1 MSEVGFNAAGWLT
14 RIFVTSRITP
24 VVILACL
31 LLGVVA
37 IRNTPREENPQ
48 IVVPAADIM
57 VRLPGATPQEMEALV
72 VRPLENTI
80 KQIAGVD
87 HTYATA
93 MDSLAIL
100 NVQFEVGQDKEK
112 ALVKLYDHVL
122 QSRELLPADSS
133 EPLVKSVDVDDVPI
147 VTVTL
152 ASAQYDDYAL
162 RRIAERMTDQLRSLR
177 PVADAYVR
185 GGRDREVRVEPDL
198 ARLDAY
204 GIPLEQLQQ
213 AIALA
218 NVSVPLGTQVTGQR
232 QVQAALRDRL
242 FDVGALEQV
251 IVGSQNQHL
260 VYLSDVATVRDGPP
274 PERTS
279 LSRFAYGRADP
290 AFGRDADPELAA
302 VTLAVAK
309 KANTNAVEMA
319 NEVLA
324 RIEAMR
330 STFVP
335 AGIDLI
341 VTRNDGAKANGT
353 VNRLLEDFGISL
365 VCVFV
370 VTIFFLGWRSA
381 LVVALAVPITV
392 ALTLGADYLFGPT
405 INRVTLF
412 ALILSLGMLVDDA
425 MVVVENIHRHFH
437 HGGDRSR
444 RELAIEATNEIGNA
458 TSLATFAV
466 ILGFSSML
474 VALGG
479 MVGQYFYPVAFNVP
493 VAMFASLLVAYI
505 VTPWAAHRWLGRNE
519 SPLLAAIQKQSRLT
533 RLYRRWLTPLLIRPG
548 ARRCLYTAVI
558 GAIVLACL
566 QPTWQFLR
574 PSGVGGPV
582 SLLGVD
588 LAMLLKDNKNTF
600 NITIDMP
607 EDSPL
612 ETTDRVAREVGNLLR
627 QQPEIL
633 NYQTWVG
640 QSGVVDFNGL
650 LRGATNKTGAH
661 IAEVRVNLTPKEQRD
676 ISSIALV
683 LRLRGDVAAIQARYP
698 GALIRLVE
706 DPPGPPMRASVLAEI
721 YGRDLGVMET
731 IAAQVATEFRATHDM
746 VEVDTS
752 THAPMRIREIHV
764 DREKAALAGISPA
777 AVAAE
782 LHRLLRGTT
791 IGRLYAPDERH
802 PVPIHLA
809 LPQARELNP
818 DDLTMAFITNAAA
831 QKIPLASLTS
841 VTGDFAAKPILHKD
855 YERVV
860 YVTGEL
866 ARSTPIFAVLHLDR
880 ALDGL
885 ATPDG
890 QRLTT
895 GNLGLKRTDANT
907 IAGYNLLWDG
917 EMRLTLDAF
926 RDLVN
931 ALGLALLFIYILL
944 VAYYQS
950 FRIPLV
956 AMAAIPLGLIGVF
969 PGHWLLGQAFTST
982 SMIGIVALAGI
993 VVRNSL
999 LIIDFVRDHLKRG
1012 IALREAVL
1020 EATLLRVRPILLTAL
1035 ATVLGS
1041 AVMIRDPIFGG
1052 LAISLI
1058 FGTLVSTF
1066 LTIVVVP
1073 VLFHQMLEREYR
1085 DRKEPTS

>member
-1 MSEVGFNAAGWLT
+1 MNDSGINAAGWLT

-24 VVILACL
+24 VVILGCL

-57 VRLPGATPQEMEALV
+57 VQLPGATPAEVEALI

-87 HTYATA
+87 HVYASA
-93 MDSLAIL
+93 LDSLAIL
-100 NVQFEVGQDKEK
+100 NVQFDVGQDKEK
-112 ALVKLYDHVL
+112 ALVRLYDHVL

-133 EPLVKSVDVDDVPI
+133 APLVKSVDVDDVPI

-152 ASAQYDDYAL
+152 ASAQYDDHAL
-162 RRIAERMTDQLRSLR
+162 RRIAQRMTDQLRSLR
-177 PVADAYVR
+177 PVSDAYVR

-198 ARLDAY
+198 ARLDAF

-218 NVSVPLGTQVTGQR
+218 NVAMPLGTQLAGQR
-232 QVQAALRDRL
+232 QVQAALHDRLATPRELERVIIGSRDRR
-242 FDVGALEQV
+242 
-251 IVGSQNQHL
+251 L
-260 VYLSDVATVRDGPP
+260 VYLSDVAAVRDGPP
-274 PERTS
+274 PEHAS
-279 LSRFAYGRADP
+279 LSRFAYGPGDP
-290 AFGRDADPELAA
+290 AFGRDPDPELAA

-309 KANTNAVEMA
+309 KTDTNAVTVA
-319 NEVLA
+319 DEVLA
-324 RIEAMR
+324 RIAAMR
-330 STFVP
+330 PTYVP
-335 AGIDLI
+335 SGIDLV
-341 VTRNDGAKANGT
+341 VTRNDGARADAT
-353 VNRLLEDFGISL
+353 VNRLLEEFGIAL
-365 VCVFV
+365 VSVLV
-370 VTIFFLGWRSA
+370 VTIIFLGWRSA

-437 HGGDRSR
+437 HGGSQSR
-444 RELAIEATNEIGNA
+444 RALAIAATNEIGNA
-458 TSLATFAV
+458 TSLATLAV
-466 ILGFSSML
+466 ILGFSAML
-474 VALGG
+474 IALSG
-479 MVGQYFYPVAFNVP
+479 MVGQYFHPVAFNVP
-493 VAMFASLLVAYI
+493 IAMFASLLVAYI
-505 VTPWAAHRWLGRNE
+505 VTPWAAHRWLRRDE
-519 SPLLAAIQKQSRLT
+519 TSLLSVVAKPSGLT
-533 RLYRRWLTPLLIRPG
+533 RLYRRWLTPLLVRPN
-548 ARRCLYTAVI
+548 ARRGLYLAII

-574 PSGVGGPV
+574 PGGVGGPV
-582 SLLGVD
+582 SPLAVD

-600 NITIDMP
+600 NITIDLP
-607 EDSPL
+607 EDAPL
-612 ETTDRVAREVGNLLR
+612 EATDRVAREVGELLR
-627 QQPEIL
+627 QQPEVL
-633 NYQTWVG
+633 DYLTWVG

-650 LRGATNKTGAH
+650 LRGAPNKVGTH
-661 IAEVRVNLTPKEQRD
+661 IAEVRVNLVPKERRK

-683 LRLRGDVAAIQARYP
+683 LRLRAAVTAIASRHP
-698 GALIRLVE
+698 GTLIRLVE

-721 YGRDLGVMET
+721 YGRDPGVMEA
-731 IAAQVATEFRATHDM
+731 IAVQVAAAFRATHDM

-752 THAPMRIREIHV
+752 THAPLRQRELRV
-764 DREKAALAGISPA
+764 DREKAALAGINPA

-782 LHRLLRGTT
+782 LQRLLRGTAA
-791 IGRLYAPDERH
+791 GRLYAPDEPH
-802 PVPIHLA
+802 PIPIRIA
-809 LPQARELNP
+809 LPQARELDP
-818 DDLTMAFITNAAA
+818 EDLSAAFVTNAAG
-831 QKIPLASLTS
+831 QRIPLSSLTR
-841 VTGDFAAKPILHKD
+841 VTEGFAAKPILHKD

-866 ARSTPIFAVLHLDR
+866 ARSTPIFAVLHLDHV
-880 ALDGL
+880 LDGL
-885 ATPDG
+885 MTPDG

-895 GNLGLKRTDANT
+895 GNLRLTRTDPDT
-907 IAGYNLLWDG
+907 IAGYHLLWDG

-926 RDLVN
+926 RDLAN
-931 ALGLALLFIYILL
+931 ALGLALLLIYILL
-944 VAYYQS
+944 VTYYQS
-950 FRIPLV
+950 FSIPLV
-956 AMAAIPLGLIGVF
+956 AMASIPLGLIGVF
-969 PGHWLLGQAFTST
+969 PGHWLLGQTFTST
-982 SMIGIVALAGI
+982 SMIGVIALAGI

-999 LIIDFVRDHLKRG
+999 LIIDFVRDHLKQG
-1012 IALREAVL
+1012 VAVREAVL

-1058 FGTLVSTF
+1058 FGTLVSTL

-1073 VLFHQMLEREYR
+1073 VLFHQLLERNTPEAA
-1085 DRKEPTS
+1085 PP

>member
-1 MSEVGFNAAGWLT
+1 MNDSGFNAAGWLT
-14 RIFVTSRITP
+14 RTFVTSRITP
-24 VVILACL
+24 VIILACL

-48 IVVPAADIM
+48 IVVPAADII
-57 VRLPGATPQEMEALV
+57 VQLPGATPLEMETLV
-72 VRPLENTI
+72 IRPLESII

-87 HTYATA
+87 HTYAA
-93 MDSLAIL
+93 ALDSLAIL

-112 ALVKLYDHVL
+112 SLVKLYDHIL
-122 QSRELLPADSS
+122 QSRELLPADTSA
-133 EPLVKSVDVDDVPI
+133 PLVKSVDVDDVPI

-152 ASAQYDDYAL
+152 ASSQYDDYAL

-204 GIPLEQLQQ
+204 GIPLAQLQQ

-218 NVSVPLGTQVTGQR
+218 NIRVPLGTRVTGQR
-232 QVQAALRDRL
+232 QVETTLNDRL
-242 FDVGALEQV
+242 FDVGELEQV
-251 IVGSQNQHL
+251 VVGSQNQRL
-260 VYLSDVATVRDGPP
+260 VYLSDVASVRDGPP

-279 LSRFAYGRADP
+279 LSRFAYGPADP

-309 KANTNAVEMA
+309 RANTNAVAMA

-324 RIEAMR
+324 RIDAMR
-330 STFVP
+330 PTFVP

-341 VTRNDGAKANGT
+341 VTRNDGAKANEA
-353 VNRLLEDFGISL
+353 VNRLLEEFGIAL
-365 VCVFV
+365 LCVLV

-381 LVVALAVPITV
+381 LVVAMAVPITV

-437 HGGDRSR
+437 HGGNGNR
-444 RELAIEATNEIGNA
+444 RALAIQATNEIGNA

-493 VAMFASLLVAYI
+493 IAMFASLLVAYV
-505 VTPWAAHRWLGRNE
+505 VTPWAAHRWLARE
-519 SPLLAAIQKQSRLT
+519 SPLLAPIEKQSRLT
-533 RLYRRWLTPLLIRPG
+533 RLYRRWLTPLLVRPN
-548 ARRCLYTAVI
+548 ARRCLYLAVI

-612 ETTDRVAREVGNLLR
+612 ETTDQVARDVGDLLR
-627 QQPEIL
+627 RQPEIL

-650 LRGATNKTGAH
+650 LRGATNKVGAH
-661 IAEVRVNLTPKEQRD
+661 IAEIRVNLIPKTQRD
-676 ISSIALV
+676 ISSIGLV
-683 LRLRGDVAAIQARYP
+683 LRLRDDVTAIQGRYP

-721 YGRDLGVMET
+721 YGRDLGVMDA
-731 IAAQVATEFRATHDM
+731 IATQVATAFRETHDM

-752 THAPMRIREIHV
+752 SHASMPARILSV
-764 DREKAALAGISPA
+764 DREKAALAGISPT
-777 AVAAE
+777 AVAEE
-782 LHRLLRGTT
+782 LHLLLRGTT

-802 PVPIHLA
+802 PISIRLA
-809 LPQARELNP
+809 LPQARALNP
-818 DDLTMAFITNAAA
+818 EDLTTALITNAMG
-831 QKIPLASLTS
+831 QQIPLSSLTS
-841 VTGDFAAKPILHKD
+841 VTQGFAAQPILHKD

-866 ARSTPIFAVLHLDR
+866 ARGTPIFAVLHLDR
-880 ALDGL
+880 VLDGL

-890 QRLTT
+890 QQLVT
-895 GNLGLKRTDANT
+895 GNLGLNRTDANT
-907 IAGYNLLWDG
+907 ITGYHLLWDG

-926 RDLVN
+926 RDLIN

-969 PGHWLLGQAFTST
+969 PGHWLLGQTFTST
-982 SMIGIVALAGI
+982 SMIGVIALAGI

-999 LIIDFVRDHLKRG
+999 LIIDFVRDHLKQG

-1085 DRKEPTS
+1085 GRGETVS

>member
-1 MSEVGFNAAGWLT
+1 MNDSGFNAAGWLT

-24 VVILACL
+24 VIILACL

-48 IVVPAADIM
+48 IVVPAADII
-57 VRLPGATPQEMEALV
+57 VQLPGATPLEMETLV
-72 VRPLENTI
+72 IRPLENTI

-87 HTYATA
+87 HTYAAA

-112 ALVKLYDHVL
+112 SLVKLYDHIL
-122 QSRELLPADSS
+122 QSRELLPADTST
-133 EPLVKSVDVDDVPI
+133 PLVKSVDVDEVPI

-152 ASAQYDDYAL
+152 ASSRYDDYAL

-177 PVADAYVR
+177 PVADVYVR
-185 GGRDREVRVEPDL
+185 GGRDREVRIEPDL

-204 GIPLEQLQQ
+204 GIPLAQVQR

-218 NVSVPLGTQVTGQR
+218 NIRAPLGTQVTDRR
-232 QVQAALRDRL
+232 QVQTTLNDRL
-242 FDVGALEQV
+242 FDVRELEQV
-251 IVGSQNQHL
+251 IVGSRNQRL
-260 VYLSDVATVRDGPP
+260 VYLSDVAAVRDGPP
-274 PERTS
+274 PARTS
-279 LSRFAYGRADP
+279 LSRFAYGPADP

-309 KANTNAVEMA
+309 RANTNAVSMA

-324 RIEAMR
+324 RIDAMGP
-330 STFVP
+330 TFVP
-335 AGIDLI
+335 AGIDVV
-341 VTRNDGAKANGT
+341 VTRNDGAKANEA
-353 VNRLLEDFGISL
+353 VNRLLEEFGIAL
-365 VCVFV
+365 LCVLI

-381 LVVALAVPITV
+381 LVVAMAVPITV

-437 HGGDRSR
+437 HDGNGNR
-444 RELAIEATNEIGNA
+444 RALAIQATNEIGNA

-493 VAMFASLLVAYI
+493 IAMFASLLVAYV
-505 VTPWAAHRWLGRNE
+505 VTPWAAHRWLGNSE
-519 SPLLAAIQKQSRLT
+519 SSVMAAIQKQSRLT
-533 RLYRRWLTPLLIRPG
+533 GLYRRWLTPLLVRPK
-548 ARRCLYTAVI
+548 ARRCLYAAVI

-574 PSGVGGPV
+574 PGGVGGPV

-600 NITIDMP
+600 NITIDLP

-612 ETTDRVAREVGNLLR
+612 ETTDRVAREVGDLLR
-627 QQPEIL
+627 RQPEIL

-650 LRGATNKTGAH
+650 LRGATNKIGAH
-661 IAEVRVNLTPKEQRD
+661 IAEIRVNLVPKRQRD
-676 ISSIALV
+676 ISSIDLV
-683 LRLRGDVAAIQARYP
+683 LRLRGDVAAIQGRHP
-698 GALIRLVE
+698 GTLIRLVE

-721 YGRDLGVMET
+721 YGRDLGVMEA
-731 IAAQVATEFRATHDM
+731 IATQVATAFRETHDM

-752 THAPMRIREIHV
+752 SHAPMPARILGV
-764 DREKAALAGISPA
+764 DREKTALAGISPT
-777 AVAAE
+777 AVAEA
-782 LHRLLRGTT
+782 LHLLLRGTT
-791 IGRLYAPDERH
+791 IGRLYAPHEKH

-818 DDLTMAFITNAAA
+818 EDLTAALITNAMG
-831 QKIPLASLTS
+831 QRIPLSSLTS
-841 VTGDFAAKPILHKD
+841 VTQGFAAQPILHKD

-866 ARSTPIFAVLHLDR
+866 ARGTPIFAVLHLDHV
-880 ALDGL
+880 LDGL

-890 QRLTT
+890 QRLIT
-895 GNLGLKRTDANT
+895 GNLGLNRTDANT
-907 IAGYNLLWDG
+907 IGGYHLLWDG

-931 ALGLALLFIYILL
+931 ALGLA
-944 VAYYQS
+944 
-950 FRIPLV
+950 
-956 AMAAIPLGLIGVF
+956 
-969 PGHWLLGQAFTST
+969 
-982 SMIGIVALAGI
+982 
-993 VVRNSL
+993 
-999 LIIDFVRDHLKRG
+999 
-1012 IALREAVL
+1012 
-1020 EATLLRVRPILLTAL
+1020 
-1035 ATVLGS
+1035 
-1041 AVMIRDPIFGG
+1041 
-1052 LAISLI
+1052 
-1058 FGTLVSTF
+1058 
-1066 LTIVVVP
+1066 
-1073 VLFHQMLEREYR
+1073 
-1085 DRKEPTS
+1085 

>member
-1 MSEVGFNAAGWLT
+1 MNDSGFNAAGWLT

-48 IVVPAADIM
+48 IVVPAADII
-57 VRLPGATPQEMEALV
+57 VQLPGATPKEMETLV

-80 KQIAGVD
+80 KQIAGID

-93 MDSLAIL
+93 MDSLAVL

-185 GGRDREVRVEPDL
+185 GGRDREVRIEPDL

-204 GIPLEQLQQ
+204 GIPLEHLQQ

-218 NVSVPLGTQVTGQR
+218 NVAVPLGTQVAGQR
-232 QVQAALRDRL
+232 RVQAALHDRL

-251 IVGSQNQHL
+251 IVGSQNQRL

-279 LSRFAYGRADP
+279 LSRFAYGPADP

-309 KANTNAVEMA
+309 KANTNAVSMA

-330 STFVP
+330 ATFVP
-335 AGIDLI
+335 AGIDLV
-341 VTRNDGAKANGT
+341 VTRNDGAKANAA
-353 VNRLLEDFGISL
+353 VNQLLEDFGIAL

-412 ALILSLGMLVDDA
+412 ALILALGMLVDDA

-444 RELAIEATNEIGNA
+444 RALAIAATNEIGNA

-493 VAMFASLLVAYI
+493 IAMFASLLVAYI

-533 RLYRRWLTPLLIRPG
+533 RLYRRWLTPLLIQPG
-548 ARRCLYTAVI
+548 ARRCLYLAVI
-558 GAIVLACL
+558 SAIVLACL

-574 PSGVGGPV
+574 PGGVGGPV
-582 SLLGVD
+582 SPLGVD

-607 EDSPL
+607 EDAPL
-612 ETTDRVAREVGNLLR
+612 EATDRVAREVGNLLR
-627 QQPEIL
+627 LQPEIL

-650 LRGATNKTGAH
+650 LRGATNKVGAH
-661 IAEVRVNLTPKEQRD
+661 IAEVRVNLVPKEQRD

-683 LRLRGDVAAIQARYP
+683 LRLRSDVAAIQNRYP

-721 YGRDLGVMET
+721 YGRDLGVMEA
-731 IAAQVATEFRATHDM
+731 IAAQVAAAFRTTYDM

-752 THAPMRIREIHV
+752 THAPMHIRKIHV

-782 LHRLLRGTT
+782 LNRLLRGTAV
-791 IGRLYAPDERH
+791 GRLYAPDERH
-802 PVPIHLA
+802 PVPMRLV
-809 LPQARELNP
+809 LPPAREVNP
-818 DDLTMAFITNAAA
+818 DDLTTAFITNATG
-831 QKIPLASLTS
+831 QKIPLSSLTTVTYDS
-841 VTGDFAAKPILHKD
+841 VAKPILHKD

-860 YVTGEL
+860 YVTGEV

-880 ALDGL
+880 LLDGL

-907 IAGYNLLWDG
+907 ITGYHLLWDG

-999 LIIDFVRDHLKRG
+999 LIIDFVRDHLKKG

-1073 VLFHQMLEREYR
+1073 VLFHQLLEREYR
-1085 DRKEPTS
+1085 DRKEPSS

>member
-1 MSEVGFNAAGWLT
+1 MNDSGFNAAGWLT
-14 RIFVTSRITP
+14 RTFVTSRITP
-24 VVILACL
+24 VIILACL

-48 IVVPAADIM
+48 IVVPAADII
-57 VRLPGATPQEMEALV
+57 VQLPGATPQEMETLV

-112 ALVKLYDHVL
+112 SLVKLYDHIL
-122 QSRELLPADSS
+122 QSRELLPADTST
-133 EPLVKSVDVDDVPI
+133 PLVKSVDVDDVPI

-152 ASAQYDDYAL
+152 ASSLYDDYAL

-204 GIPLEQLQQ
+204 GIPLAQLQQ

-218 NVSVPLGTQVTGQR
+218 NIRVPLGTQVAGQR
-232 QVQAALRDRL
+232 QVETTLNDRL
-242 FDVGALEQV
+242 FDVGELEQV
-251 IVGSQNQHL
+251 VVGSQNQRL
-260 VYLSDVATVRDGPP
+260 VYLSDVASVRDGPP

-279 LSRFAYGRADP
+279 LSRFAYGPADP

-309 KANTNAVEMA
+309 RANTNAVAMA

-324 RIEAMR
+324 RIDAMR
-330 STFVP
+330 PTFVP

-341 VTRNDGAKANGT
+341 ITRNDGAKANEA
-353 VNRLLEDFGISL
+353 VNRLLEEFGIAL
-365 VCVFV
+365 VCVLV

-381 LVVALAVPITV
+381 LVVAMAVPITV

-437 HGGDRSR
+437 HGGNGNR
-444 RELAIEATNEIGNA
+444 RELAIQATNEIGNA

-474 VALGG
+474 VALSG

-493 VAMFASLLVAYI
+493 IAMFASLLVAYI
-505 VTPWAAHRWLGRNE
+505 VTPWAAHRWLGRE
-519 SPLLAAIQKQSRLT
+519 SPLLAPIQKQSRLT
-533 RLYRRWLTPLLIRPG
+533 RLYRRWLTPLLIRPN
-548 ARRCLYTAVI
+548 ARRCLYLAVI

-612 ETTDRVAREVGNLLR
+612 EITDQVAREVGDLLR
-627 QQPEIL
+627 RQPEIL

-650 LRGATNKTGAH
+650 LRGATNKAGAH
-661 IAEVRVNLTPKEQRD
+661 IAEVRVNLAPKEHRD

-683 LRLRGDVAAIQARYP
+683 LRLRDEVVAIQNRYP

-721 YGRDLGVMET
+721 YGRDLGVMEA
-731 IAAQVATEFRATHDM
+731 IATQVATAFRETHDM

-752 THAPMRIREIHV
+752 SHVSMPARILGV
-764 DREKAALAGISPA
+764 DREKAALAGISPT
-777 AVAAE
+777 AVAEE
-782 LHRLLRGTT
+782 LHLLLRGTT
-791 IGRLYAPDERH
+791 IGRLYAPEERH
-802 PVPIHLA
+802 PVPIRLA

-818 DDLTMAFITNAAA
+818 EDLTTALITNATG
-831 QKIPLASLTS
+831 QKIPLSSLTS
-841 VTGDFAAKPILHKD
+841 VTRGFAAKPILHKD

-880 ALDGL
+880 VLDGL

-890 QRLTT
+890 QHLTT
-895 GNLGLKRTDANT
+895 GNLRLNRTDANT
-907 IAGYNLLWDG
+907 ITGYHLLWDG

-956 AMAAIPLGLIGVF
+956 AMASIPLGLIGVF
-969 PGHWLLGQAFTST
+969 PGHWLLGQTFTST
-982 SMIGIVALAGI
+982 SMIGVIALAGI

-999 LIIDFVRDHLKRG
+999 LIIDFVRDHLKQG
-1012 IALREAVL
+1012 VALREAVL

-1085 DRKEPTS
+1085 GRREITL